1 MIKKIGIAGTAKN
14 TGKTTATMSLISRW
28 PSPASLA
35 VTSIGYDGEEIDNVT
50 NLPKPR
56 LHLTTGS
63 IVVTAEK
70 CLNAGSAVL
79 EKLEKLELQV
89 PLGSLFIC
97 RVRRSGLV
105 VLAGP
110 NSKKTLEQT
119 VACLDKYNV
128 RVLLVD
134 GALNRLAPMGIVD
147 GLIIATGA
155 SRNTNIEE
163 LAQEA
168 QAIEFLLNL
177 PQLTIQEPALHV
189 TNLLIERNL
198 KVYSFA
204 DCTHSFIEFSGMV
217 DIKPFTRLTET
228 LSQCPSLPG
237 LVFSNPIKL
246 LLCGDLLKMSLLIRD
261 YCREGGNVGVRSPLS
276 LLSVTINPFYPLYN
290 KANREFVKSWLDA
303 DEMWSTMSSRL
314 KTPVVDVVRQGEDA
328 LYQLVMEAVNGKCQ
342 N

>member
-14 TGKTTATMSLISRW
+14 TGKTTAAMSLISRW
-28 PSPASLA
+28 PSPAGLA

-97 RVRRSGLV
+97 RVHRSGLV

-110 NSKKTLEQT
+110 NSEKTLEQT
-119 VACLDKYNV
+119 AARLEKYNV
-128 RVLLVD
+128 CLLLVD

-155 SRNTNIEE
+155 SRNTNIEA

-177 PQLTIQEPALHV
+177 PQATTQEPALHV
-189 TNLLIERNL
+189 PNLLIESNL
-198 KVYSFA
+198 QKHPFA
-204 DCTHSFIEFSGMV
+204 DCTYSSIKFSGMV
-217 DIKPFTRLTET
+217 DIKPFTRLAET
-228 LSQCPSLPG
+228 LRQCPSLPG
-237 LVFSNPIKL
+237 LVFSSPIKL
-246 LLCGDLLKMSLLIRD
+246 LLCGDLVKMSLLIRE
-261 YCREGGNVGVRSPLS
+261 YCSDGGNVGVLSPLS
-276 LLSVTINPFYPLYN
+276 LLAVTMNPFYPLYN

-314 KTPVVDVVRQGEDA
+314 KTPVVDVVGQGEDT
-328 LYQLVMEAVNGKCQ
+328 LFQLVMEAVNVTCP